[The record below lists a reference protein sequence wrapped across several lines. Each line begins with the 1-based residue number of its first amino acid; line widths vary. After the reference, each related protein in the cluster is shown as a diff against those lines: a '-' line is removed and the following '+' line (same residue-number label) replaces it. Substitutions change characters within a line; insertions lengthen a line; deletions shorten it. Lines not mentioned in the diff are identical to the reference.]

1 MTIFKFGSLS
11 FRFVKVSRSRE
22 NRWPSICPDHKGWV
36 LFHKVSKSGTK
47 KLRGAGEKT
56 SCWIGFG
63 NLVGISS
70 NMKVG
75 WKTASNQ
82 KRLEKGRDWVRGN
95 RAALQ
100 QLCVSCYQQTS
111 SCRALSSFFLPPIA
125 PTEPSKANVLA
136 YSASSF
142 SNDVLPVLPIIHRR
156 LPTMCCIMTQWIQS
170 QSFLAVSVLPFPVV
184 SFR

>member
-1 MTIFKFGSLS
+1 MTIFKFCSLS

-136 YSASSF
+136 YSASF
-142 SNDVLPVLPIIHRR
+142 PP
-156 LPTMCCIMTQWIQS
+156 
-170 QSFLAVSVLPFPVV
+170 FLMMFCRSYLSYTVV
-184 SFR
+184 SQICVALWPNWYKASHS